1 MPSFDKRINTLAM
14 PARQLLPR
22 TVGLLAVTYGVWLL
36 ASPLLAGAPQ
46 LGGRLYLIFPGIP
59 GLLIGATGVLLWC
72 QDYRRLAKLWIGIL
86 ALVLLVFLTR
96 APGQL
101 GVDLRNLTPDEP
113 WPIVASFAIAG
124 VAIWVCQRFVVV
136 ADRMV
141 DQRLSGPEMS
151 NHAMQQT
158 RDEAHRYG

>member
-1 MPSFDKRINTLAM
+1 M

-124 VAIWVCQRFVVV
+124 VAIWVCQRFVVGWWISGSLAPKCRTTRCSRLAMRPTGMDNPLV
-136 ADRMV
+136 A
-141 DQRLSGPEMS
+141 SC
-151 NHAMQQT
+151 
-158 RDEAHRYG
+158 

>member
-1 MPSFDKRINTLAM
+1 MATPSRH
-14 PARQLLPR
+14 LLSR

-36 ASPLLAGAPQ
+36 ASPLLAGSPQ
-46 LGGRLYLIFPGIP
+46 LGGWLYLIFPGIP
-59 GLLIGATGVLLWC
+59 GLLIGTTGVLLWC

-86 ALVLLVFLTR
+86 ALVLLAFLTR

-136 ADRMV
+136 ADQMV
-141 DQRLSGPEMS
+141 DQRLGGAGMS

-158 RDEAHRYG
+158 RDEARRRE